1 MENVTILRRIFSVF
15 GITLLVTSI
24 LIYLYRGSFEKF
36 NENSKMLM
44 HTMNM
49 QEKTEL
55 LFGLIKDTE
64 SGTRGY
70 VITDDPDFLEPF
82 TYAQRNIKRELAE
95 LKTLTQNN
103 PKLFKTLDSMEVLIN
118 RKLAFQNFM
127 IHLKKTGNFKFGQK
141 ELLLESKSLMDSIRI
156 LTHNLKAEQNKI
168 QIIRD
173 LEVKEATNYSRV
185 LSTIFSI
192 TAITIMI
199 CSLVYILWEIRS
211 KKKVKNLLNAV
222 LESSQSGIMS
232 FKAIRNIEEE
242 IIDFDF
248 VQINKIG
255 TEMLDFPQK
264 ALIGKSLFYGLQG
277 KDAIEL
283 FGEFSK
289 VINEN
294 IIYKTEKLF
303 IKEGI
308 KTWYRIIAVKLD
320 DGVTVTFDDVSKEK
334 GYEEELKNFISDL
347 KRSNSELEQFAFVA
361 SHDLQEPLRKI
372 QTFGDRLKITSKET
386 LKGNSVVYIDK
397 MLSAAARMSSLIN
410 DLLSYSRLARTNYTE
425 IKTDLNTV
433 IADVLNDL
441 EITIQNKKAVI
452 NYEKLPVLDGIPTQ
466 LYQLFFNLIG
476 NALKFSREGVS
487 PEITIQ
493 VERISKVP
501 EEKTGKSDSYQ
512 QPFVRITVS
521 DNGIGFENQYADRIF
536 EVFQRLN
543 ARNEFEGTGIGLA
556 ICNRIVSNHRGFI
569 SASGELNKGSKFIVD
584 LPINK
589 IA

>member
-103 PKLFKTLDSMEVLIN
+103 PMLFKTLDSMEVLIN